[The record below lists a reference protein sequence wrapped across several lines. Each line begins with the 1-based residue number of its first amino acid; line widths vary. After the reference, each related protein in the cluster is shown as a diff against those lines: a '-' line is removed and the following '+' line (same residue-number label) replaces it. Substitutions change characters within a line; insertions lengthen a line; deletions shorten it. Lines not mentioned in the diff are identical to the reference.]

1 MLIWQFFLWK
11 SAIYHSIKLPFDAE
25 VAEKILNVIY
35 CAGGD
40 GDSPN
45 QVRLGD
51 YDLQYFETG
60 EQTLD
65 ISWIKLHENYNREI
79 DGNDIAIIK
88 LNRPVM

>member
-1 MLIWQFFLWK
+1 MAGLLYSGVVNCGGILI
-11 SAIYHSIKLPFDAE
+11 SDSH
-25 VAEKILNVIY
+25 ILTAAH

-51 YDLQYFETG
+51 YDLQYSETG

-65 ISWIKLHENYNREI
+65 ISWIKLHENYNKEI

-88 LNRPVM
+88 LKKPVM